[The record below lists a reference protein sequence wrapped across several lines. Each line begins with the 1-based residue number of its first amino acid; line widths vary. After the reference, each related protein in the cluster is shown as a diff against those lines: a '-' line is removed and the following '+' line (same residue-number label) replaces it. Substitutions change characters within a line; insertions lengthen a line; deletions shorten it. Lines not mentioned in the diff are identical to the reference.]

1 MGVDLGL
8 GGKVVLVTGGSDG
21 LGRALCRLLAAE
33 GARVGLCARDAA
45 RLEAVAAGLAASS
58 ADVLA
63 VPADVSVPADLERF
77 AGAAVSRWGRV
88 DGLVNNAG
96 RSAAG
101 SAADLDDA
109 AWDAD
114 LQLKLYA
121 AARAV
126 RLLVPHMADGAS
138 IVNTLAISA
147 RTPGAGSAPSSVSRA
162 AGMALTKVLSKEL
175 GPRGIRANAVLIG
188 LIESGQWDR
197 RAEARGIGA
206 GELYQQMGTGAG
218 IPLGRVG
225 RAEEFADLA
234 AFLLS
239 PRSSY
244 VTGTAISLDGGLSAA
259 M

>member
-1 MGVDLGL
+1 VDLGL
-8 GGKVVLVTGGSDG
+8 SGKVVLVTGGSDG

-45 RLEAVAAGLAASS
+45 RLDAVAAELTAAG

-77 AGAAVSRWGRV
+77 ARAAVGRWGPV

-96 RSAAG
+96 RSAG
-101 SAADLDDA
+101 GPVADLDDA

-126 RLLVPHMADGAS
+126 RLLLPHLAGGAS
-138 IVNTLAISA
+138 IVNTLAISGK
-147 RTPGAGSAPSSVSRA
+147 TPGASSAPSSVSRA

-175 GPRGIRANAVLIG
+175 GPRGIRVNAVLIG

-197 RAEARGIGA
+197 RAAAGGIGT
-206 GELYQQMGTGAG
+206 GQLYQQMAEGSG

-225 RAEEFADLA
+225 RADEFADLA

-244 VTGTAISLDGGLSAA
+244 VTGTAINLDGGLSAA
-259 M
+259 V